1 MRPDAPPSP
10 MRVVVAY
17 ASAHGSTREI
27 AEHIGQVLRANGI
40 PAEVRSIDQAW
51 SPEPYDAAIIGSAI
65 HNQAW
70 LPAAAAFMRDHADE
84 LARRQVWLF
93 SVGMPG
99 ALAWPFRKLAMREGP
114 VVSAPFLQVGRSR
127 GHKLFTGV
135 VRPDQMSSLGRM
147 AFRAVGGRF
156 GDFRDWEEI
165 DAWAD
170 AIADDLSVV
179 RPMRRA

>member
-17 ASAHGSTREI
+17 ATARGSTREI
-27 AEHIGQVLRANGI
+27 AERIGQVLKASGI
-40 PAEVRSIDQAW
+40 PAEVRSIDRGW
-51 SPEPYDAAIIGSAI
+51 TPEPYDAAIIGSAI

-70 LPAAAAFMRDHADE
+70 LPAAAEFMDGHADE

-135 VRPDQMSSLGRM
+135 VRSDQMSQFARM
-147 AFRAVGGRF
+147 IFRVLGGRF
-156 GDFRDWEEI
+156 GDFRNWKEI
-165 DAWAD
+165 DAWAN
-170 AIADDLSVV
+170 AIAEELSTL
-179 RPMRRA
+179 RRMQRT